1 LAYAAL
7 FCFVLCG
14 TDVTTGRALF
24 LLDLIVMLAIWP
36 LMLRFGCWG
45 NECFAASPDG
55 LAALLYPSV
64 NLVCLYAMGLYR
76 REAVIDIRGALARVP
91 LAVGLGAVATGCGM
105 VLLAHVVGPP
115 ADRVRMFAGAIL
127 GFCAAGT
134 LARTGFVVLRR
145 VGTFRRR
152 LVVVGA
158 GATGRSIIS
167 FLGPQAVRQNY
178 DITFVQDP
186 AFGPVDPQLFDQ
198 YRDCIRH
205 AKLADVPTIAR
216 EVDADEIIMAPDER
230 RGMRLDSLLECK
242 KSGFPVVQ
250 YLSFIEHETRRIDVA
265 RLEIA
270 WLLYTPGF
278 YFGMLDR
285 TLKRTLDIVVSFLL
299 LILFGP
305 FLIAASLAIKFDDG
319 GPVLY
324 SQRRVTRHG
333 RVFRIVK
340 LRTMRIDA
348 EAGGAVWAAER
359 DPRITRVGLFLRQSR
374 VDEMPQLWN
383 VLRGEMSLVGP
394 RPERPE
400 FVGELVRHL
409 PLYDERHMVKAGI
422 TGWAQINYPYGASI
436 EDARAKL
443 SYDLYYVKNF
453 SILFDMLIILQT
465 LRVVLWPS
473 GAR

>member
-1 LAYAAL
+1 M
-7 FCFVLCG
+7 
-14 TDVTTGRALF
+14 F
-24 LLDLIVMLAIWP
+24 LLDLLVMIAIWP
-36 LMLRFGCWG
+36 LVLRFGCWG
-45 NECFAASPDG
+45 RECFAASPDG
-55 LAALLYPSV
+55 LAAVLYPSV
-64 NLVCLYAMGLYR
+64 NLICLYALGLYR
-76 REAVIDIRGALARVP
+76 RDAIIDMRGALMRVP
-91 LAVGLGAVATGCGM
+91 VAVSLGAVATGCGM
-105 VLLAHVVGPP
+105 VLLAHLVGPP
-115 ADRVRMFAGAIL
+115 ADRVRMFSGAVL

-134 LARTGFVVLRR
+134 LARAGFAVLRR
-145 VGTFRRR
+145 AGTFRRR
-152 LVVVGA
+152 LVVIGA
-158 GATGRSIIS
+158 GATGRSIIG
-167 FLGPQAVRQNY
+167 FLGAPAVSQHY

-186 AFGPVDPQLFDQ
+186 AFGPVDPLLFDQ

-205 AKLADVPTIAR
+205 AALADVLLIAR
-216 EVDADEIIMAPDER
+216 EVDADAIIVAPDER

-242 KSGFPVVQ
+242 KDGFPVVQ
-250 YLSFIEHETRRIDVA
+250 YLSFIEHETRRIDVQ
-265 RLEIA
+265 RVEIA

-285 TLKRTLDIVVSFLL
+285 SLKRTLDIVVSLLL

-305 FLIAASLAIKFDDG
+305 FLIAASLAIKLDDR

-324 SQRRVTRHG
+324 SQQRVTRHG
-333 RVFRIVK
+333 RVFRILK
-340 LRTMRIDA
+340 LRTMRVDA
-348 EAGGAVWAAER
+348 EANGAVWAAER

-400 FVGELVRHL
+400 FVGDLASHL
-409 PLYDERHMVKAGI
+409 PLYNERHMVKAGI

-436 EDARAKL
+436 DDARAKL